1 MKNLLRCLALSFLG
15 LSLHA
20 EAFQYPYLMRSPTGL
35 LMGDAFT
42 AVNDDEYTLF
52 YNPASLARHKHDL
65 TLYPFSGHVSGTNVL
80 HDLDRFKDFPKDP
93 VGAADVLMDYP
104 AHASAGIAPGFKF
117 FNVGVTF
124 IANESFDAL
133 LRNKTHPMLDL
144 DLRSDRGVIAGVG
157 FPIGP
162 HRLGKKGG
170 AGMQTSLGVSA
181 KFIKR
186 KGVYDT
192 LALTGPTVA
201 DSLGRDE
208 LDQVLRGLG
217 QVEGQAWGFD
227 AGLEH
232 VIRRGN
238 SQIAFGLTAMDI
250 TTTNF
255 EVEKND
261 HNLRVANIDDQV
273 NFGVAAGQDLTLFHY
288 ILSADVRAL
297 NEEMDFGRRLRLGAQ
312 VGIPGITLMGGMNSG
327 YYSYGATLDLAFLKL
342 TGGFYDVEL
351 GSKYK
356 QTKSKRFILYLS
368 LFDFSFDA

>member
-1 MKNLLRCLALSFLG
+1 MKKILGGLLLLVSMKAQ
-15 LSLHA
+15 
-20 EAFQYPYLMRSPTGL
+20 AFQYPYLLRSPTGL

-65 TLYPFSGHVSGTNVL
+65 TVYPFSGHISGTNVL
-80 HDLDRFKDFPKDP
+80 NDLDRFKDFPKEP
-93 VGAADVLMDYP
+93 VGASEVLMDYP
-104 AHASAGIAPGFKF
+104 AHASAGVAPGFKF

-144 DLRSDRGVIAGVG
+144 DLRSDRGIIAGVG

-162 HRLGKKGG
+162 NRLSSKGG
-170 AGMQTSLGVSA
+170 AGMQTSIGVSA

-186 KGVYDT
+186 KGIYDT
-192 LALTGPTVA
+192 LALTGPTVT
-201 DSLGRDE
+201 DSLGQDE
-208 LDQVLRGLG
+208 LDEVLKALG

-238 SQIAFGLTAMDI
+238 SQFIFGLSALDI
-250 TTTNF
+250 TTTDF
-255 EVEKND
+255 EIEKND
-261 HNLRVANIDDQV
+261 ENLRVADIDDQV
-273 NFGVAAGQDLTLFHY
+273 NFGVAAGQDFTLFHY

-297 NEEMDFGRRLRLGAQ
+297 NEQMDFGRRLRFGAQ
-312 VGIPGITLMGGMNSG
+312 VGIPGLTLMGGLNSG